1 MKLNLCS
8 QYKVTQNVDFYKPFG
23 IGLGDTREGGF
34 HEGECVGKTEIDSAE
49 AKWVGVAEILHLTLW
64 ESVYSDA
71 ILKVFSAEGAT
82 DIYGG
87 DFLSNLGLGTSSA
100 DYLKLKNHDKNIEVS
115 LWSASLEFFSY
126 TKRF

>member
-49 AKWVGVAEILHLTLW
+49 AKGFGVASIGHLTLW
-64 ESVYSDA
+64 ERVTKDSIWKFGSGE
-71 ILKVFSAEGAT
+71 LG
-82 DIYGG
+82 
-87 DFLSNLGLGTSSA
+87 SNLTDTA
-100 DYLKLKNHDKNIEVS
+100 DALKLKNHDKNISVS
-115 LWSASLEFFSY
+115 IVSSSLEFISY
-126 TKRF
+126 TYRF

>member
-49 AKWVGVAEILHLTLW
+49 AKCVGVAEILHLTLW

-100 DYLKLKNHDKNIEVS
+100 DYLKLKNHDKNLNVSIGSSSIEII
-115 LWSASLEFFSY
+115 SY
-126 TKRF
+126 TYRF